1 MWPVLGFKAKFAAAE
16 GRRFSLAVLGPQK
29 DQMKDRRSLAGQD
42 TSLKYLFS
50 AGAFV
55 LAAGVGIYVGW
66 RLFVAPDASETE
78 VPVQL
83 EISAVADG
91 TVSRSVPVQ
100 STGTPS
106 STLGGAVRVGS
117 PAPEFTLPDMEG
129 EPRSLSDYLGQA
141 VVINFWATWCAPCR
155 EEMPAL
161 QSAYDKFGEEGFVVL
176 AVNMTQDDH
185 PELIPLYLDELGLTF
200 PVLLDSS
207 GEASNSLYRIIGLPT
222 SLFIGR
228 DGIIREIFIGAI
240 PLDLLDSK
248 VKDLLAEAP

>member
-1 MWPVLGFKAKFAAAE
+1 
-16 GRRFSLAVLGPQK
+16 
-29 DQMKDRRSLAGQD
+29 
-42 TSLKYLFS
+42 
-50 AGAFV
+50 
-55 LAAGVGIYVGW
+55 
-66 RLFVAPDASETE
+66 
-78 VPVQL
+78 
-83 EISAVADG
+83 
-91 TVSRSVPVQ
+91 
-100 STGTPS
+100 
-106 STLGGAVRVGS
+106 
-117 PAPEFTLPDMEG
+117 
-129 EPRSLSDYLGQA
+129 
-141 VVINFWATWCAPCR
+141 
-155 EEMPAL
+155 MPAL